1 VKIKQLFN
9 KKKKT
14 IIVIAVILLVV
25 IGALAGRGGE
35 VLEVDAYVVDQG
47 TVMRVIEETAT
58 VMTRD
63 DRVIEALVTAEIK
76 FMEVEIGD
84 FVKKGDA
91 LAVLNVED
99 VDYQIKTLYAQKKSL
114 NATLADSTH
123 TDPEQLEKALA
134 EIRSAEANLDD
145 ANRDLASNQTLYD
158 AGAISKDAYEKSVN
172 SQIVKREAL
181 EITKQSYELLKKG
194 ISNDLKRKYLA
205 DIEAISHQISQM
217 ESTKNKYAIMSP
229 INGIV
234 TDKFVEEGDYLQP
247 GTSVIEIANLGAM
260 YLETDVLASDMS
272 NIKVGT
278 RAQVDDED
286 LGIQLTSFVDKVHP
300 KAFSKTSDLGIEQKR
315 VKLEMA
321 IKNPRGLTLGYEIDV
336 DIIEEQSDN
345 VIRVPDSA
353 TFKINRE
360 WHVFVIEDD
369 KAVLRVIEVGVEGR
383 DFYEVLSGLKTGE
396 KIVDSPPNELTEN
409 AAVIVTNEE
418 EME

>member
-1 VKIKQLFN
+1 MKIKQLFN

-134 EIRSAEANLDD
+134 EIRSAEANLGD
-145 ANRDLASNQTLYD
+145 ANRELTSNQTLYD

>member
-1 VKIKQLFN
+1 MKIKQLFN

>member
-14 IIVIAVILLVV
+14 IIIIAVILLVV

-84 FVKKGDA
+84 VVKKGDA

-134 EIRSAEANLDD
+134 QIRSAEANLDD

-172 SQIVKREAL
+172 SQIVKREAV

-286 LGIQLTSFVDKVHP
+286 LDIQLTSFVDKVHP